1 MSNSEDPLSSV
12 TEIDSELVIGL
23 VAAVGTEVSLVVS
36 CLEQE
41 LSRAGYEAV
50 HIKVSSDVIPDL
62 QNVDFDGEEEY
73 ERIDRLMTAGNQ
85 ARRAASAKCGNGDIG
100 NAILAYGAAAQ
111 IFAKR
116 ETQIDGKHIPFTRK
130 AFIID
135 SLKRPEEVETLRR
148 IYPQGFILIGIDSAR
163 YLRFKHLTK
172 TLQISDNDAENLMS
186 RDENEATESHGQR
199 VSKSFHLADFFVR
212 LTNSDALRWDVRRMV
227 ELWFGCPTHTPTFDE
242 FAMFLAF
249 SAALRS
255 ADLSRQVGAVV
266 AVDKQVISTGANDSP
281 RAGGGLYWPDRDDSG
296 EFLDE
301 ARGRDYK
308 RGGDSNRE
316 EQVRIINEIVNQAE
330 EYNLDA
336 DSVRKLLEQSRIRDL
351 TEFGRVVHAEMEAIL
366 SCGRRGISTVGAEI
380 YCTTFPCHNCAKHII
395 DSGLKRVVYIEPY
408 AKSKALEFHD
418 DSIVPPDI
426 ELSENDV
433 RVRFEPFSGIG
444 PRRFYDLF
452 SMQLSAG
459 YDLIRKD
466 DRTGKAISW
475 NIREAPLRLSMKP
488 ISYIDLEMQASHL
501 FNDML
506 SEHAQLETTDD
517 QE

>member
-1 MSNSEDPLSSV
+1 M
-12 TEIDSELVIGL
+12 
-23 VAAVGTEVSLVVS
+23 
-36 CLEQE
+36 
-41 LSRAGYEAV
+41 
-50 HIKVSSDVIPDL
+50 
-62 QNVDFDGEEEY
+62 
-73 ERIDRLMTAGNQ
+73 
-85 ARRAASAKCGNGDIG
+85 
-100 NAILAYGAAAQ
+100 
-111 IFAKR
+111 
-116 ETQIDGKHIPFTRK
+116 
-130 AFIID
+130 
-135 SLKRPEEVETLRR
+135 
-148 IYPQGFILIGIDSAR
+148 
-163 YLRFKHLTK
+163 
-172 TLQISDNDAENLMS
+172 
-186 RDENEATESHGQR
+186 
-199 VSKSFHLADFFVR
+199 
-212 LTNSDALRWDVRRMV
+212 
-227 ELWFGCPTHTPTFDE
+227 
-242 FAMFLAF
+242 
-249 SAALRS
+249 
-255 ADLSRQVGAVV
+255 
-266 AVDKQVISTGANDSP
+266 
-281 RAGGGLYWPDRDDSG
+281 YWPDRDDSG